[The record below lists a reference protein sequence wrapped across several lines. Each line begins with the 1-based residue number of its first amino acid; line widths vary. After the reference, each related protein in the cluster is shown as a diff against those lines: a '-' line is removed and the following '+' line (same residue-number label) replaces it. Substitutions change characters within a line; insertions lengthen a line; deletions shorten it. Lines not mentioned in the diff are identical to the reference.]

1 MRECIDCLAEGVTT
15 KRPAP
20 HGGPRSARCTTHYR
34 KVRRERK
41 KYQHGRRIEAT
52 YGITSEEYWMLYEKQ
67 GRTCYVCQKSN
78 GRRKRLAVDHD
89 HNCTE
94 GHDPNMGCPKCVRCL
109 ACGPCNQMI
118 GRWNAEALKRAI
130 EVLTDPPAKK
140 VLRPGK

>member
-41 KYQHGRRIEAT
+41 KHQHGRRIEAT
-52 YGITSEEYWMLYEKQ
+52 YGITSEEYWMLYAAQ
-67 GRTCYVCQKSN
+67 GKTCYVCQRST
-78 GRRKRLAVDHD
+78 GRARRLAVDHD
-89 HNCTE
+89 HGCTE
-94 GHDPNMGCPKCVRCL
+94 GHDPKTGCPSCVRGLLCYN
-109 ACGPCNQMI
+109 CNVMI
-118 GRWNAEALKRAI
+118 GRYDTFALQRAI
-130 EVLTDPPAKK
+130 DYMKNPPAKK